1 MPLSA
6 VIVDDEQLAR
16 DELAYLLK
24 DVGDINVVAQGK
36 NGVEAVNLI
45 REHNPDLVFLDVQ
58 MPGLDGFG
66 VIKKLLDRK
75 VPLPKI
81 VFATAFDQYA
91 VKAFEVNAVDYLLK
105 PFDKK
110 RVVQSVQKARAKLE
124 SSATSSD
131 KLETLVRMLESQ
143 KPQTSKILIKA
154 AGRLFLVDQKDICY
168 ASIEDGV
175 ISVATSGPAGMEGQS
190 NCRTLEELLD
200 SLDPNLFWRAH
211 RSYLVNINRIK
222 EVVPWFKSSY
232 QLRMDDKKR
241 VVQSVQKARAKLES
255 STTSSDKL
263 ETLVR
268 MLESQKPQTSKILIK
283 AAGRLFLVDQKD
295 ICYASIEDGVISV
308 ATSGPA
314 GMEGQSNCRTLEEL
328 LDSLDPNLFWRAHR
342 SYLVNINRIKEV
354 VPWFKS
360 SYQLRMDDKKQ
371 TEIPVSRAQT
381 RRLRE
386 LFGL

>member
-1 MPLSA
+1 MSLST

-24 DVGDINVVAQGK
+24 NADDVNVVAQGK
-36 NGVEAVNLI
+36 NGLEAVNLI
-45 REHNPDLVFLDVQ
+45 KEHNPDLVFLDVQ

-75 VPLPKI
+75 IPLPKI

-110 RVVQSVQKARAKLE
+110 RVAQAIQKARAQQDVDGAPAEKF
-124 SSATSSD
+124 
-131 KLETLVRMLESQ
+131 ETLVRMLESHKQ
-143 KPQTSKILIKA
+143 PVAKILLKA
-154 AGRLFLVDQKDICY
+154 AGRMLLVDQKDICY
-168 ASIEDGV
+168 AWIEDGV
-175 ISVATSGPAGMEGQS
+175 ITVVTAGAAGMEGQS

-200 SLDPNLFWRAH
+200 TLDPKLFWRAH
-211 RSYLVNINRIK
+211 RSYLVNINRI
-222 EVVPWFKSSY
+222 
-232 QLRMDDKKR
+232 R
-241 VVQSVQKARAKLES
+241 
-255 STTSSDKL
+255 
-263 ETLVR
+263 
-268 MLESQKPQTSKILIK
+268 
-283 AAGRLFLVDQKD
+283 
-295 ICYASIEDGVISV
+295 
-308 ATSGPA
+308 
-314 GMEGQSNCRTLEEL
+314 
-328 LDSLDPNLFWRAHR
+328 
-342 SYLVNINRIKEV
+342 EV

>member
-24 DVGDINVVAQGK
+24 SAGDVNVVAQGK
-36 NGVEAVNLI
+36 NGLEAISLI
-45 REHNPDLVFLDVQ
+45 KEHSPDLVFLDVQ

-66 VIKKLLDRK
+66 VIKKLLDK
-75 VPLPKI
+75 KIPLPKI

-110 RVVQSVQKARAKLE
+110 RVAQSVQRARTQQGAEGLPAEKID
-124 SSATSSD
+124 A
-131 KLETLVRMLESQ
+131 LVRML
-143 KPQTSKILIKA
+143 QTPKTQSSKILLKA
-154 AGRLFLVDQKDICY
+154 VGRMFLVDQREICY

-175 ISVATSGPAGMEGQS
+175 ITVVTGGTSGMEGHS

-200 SLDPNLFWRAH
+200 SLDPGMFWRAH
-211 RSYLVNINRIK
+211 RSYLVNINRI
-222 EVVPWFKSSY
+222 
-232 QLRMDDKKR
+232 R
-241 VVQSVQKARAKLES
+241 
-255 STTSSDKL
+255 
-263 ETLVR
+263 
-268 MLESQKPQTSKILIK
+268 
-283 AAGRLFLVDQKD
+283 
-295 ICYASIEDGVISV
+295 
-308 ATSGPA
+308 
-314 GMEGQSNCRTLEEL
+314 
-328 LDSLDPNLFWRAHR
+328 
-342 SYLVNINRIKEV
+342 EV

-371 TEIPVSRAQT
+371 SEIPVSRAQT
-381 RRLRE
+381 KRLRE